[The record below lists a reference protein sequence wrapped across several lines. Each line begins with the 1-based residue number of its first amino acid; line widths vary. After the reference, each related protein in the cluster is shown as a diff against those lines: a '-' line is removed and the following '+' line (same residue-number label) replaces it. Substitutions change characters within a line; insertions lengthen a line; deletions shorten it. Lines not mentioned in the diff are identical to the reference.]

1 MLRNLFKRQPRLDA
15 PEATQRLAAL
25 TALADGAQD
34 DFERLARSDPDRGV
48 RVAALGRLT
57 RLPPLVSLLDDQVL
71 AGDAAERLLS
81 LRDHAMPAAARE
93 HPAVLR
99 AAVVCAD
106 TADDAADAARGIE
119 DAGERAAAIL
129 AHPRAS
135 VRLAVAETIW
145 QPAALAA
152 LEKAARGTDSATHR
166 LARER
171 ATRYRAALAERDAQ
185 DAATEELLA
194 AANALGESDP
204 HYAARHGALERK
216 WRDNLSAIAATDG
229 ALAPFG
235 VVARDV
241 EALGLRF
248 PSRRAPREAPQVS
261 ALAWTELLAQA
272 EALPAAAAKATAP
285 AERFETVVDNARAV
299 RDEADAIAAKW
310 NALADVQPPEDSLG
324 ERFRAAEAEVSTLLR
339 PFERAASLAQETEKV
354 LRTSAPPAEDSASE
368 DAASRPQHKRDL
380 NRARSAIER
389 LLVRYD
395 WPEGVAEPAPLQALR
410 ERRDALLQAAARCEE
425 QTAELAGMVE
435 AELEKL
441 RHCMDTGAA
450 KQAAHHDRR
459 ARDLV
464 RRLPPRQAQAFNTQL
479 AEVGAAVRE
488 LHKWRLYAEEPKR
501 EALCQE
507 MEALAENP
515 LPVNAQIEA
524 VRAVRERWNALGGT
538 EMRRERSLA
547 KRFEAAAEQAFAP
560 CRAHFKEQAERR
572 AFNLQQRRAIVAA
585 LENFLKNNDWDHAD
599 WRGVERVLRQARN
612 EWRSYHP
619 VDRKADREIKK
630 RFETLAERL
639 HGLLK
644 EAWDRHLQVKEELVA
659 QAAKVRQSGD
669 QASAKADAMKALQR
683 RWKQAGPVPRGADQ
697 KLWKRFRAECD
708 AVFEARGAAMG
719 RHLERRAAIDE
730 AESLINELSR
740 RVDLDA
746 ALDRN
751 GVADYQRRL
760 DALGALPKDLLRR
773 AETAI
778 ADADRAVVENQRG
791 R

>member
-15 PEATQRLAAL
+15 REATERLAAL

-34 DFERLARSDPDRGV
+34 DFERLAESDPDRGV
-48 RVAALGRLT
+48 RVTALGRLT
-57 RLPPLVSLLDDQVL
+57 RLPPLVSLLDDEAL
-71 AGDAAERLLS
+71 AGEAAKRLLS
-81 LRDHAMPAAARE
+81 LCDEATPADVRR

-106 TADDAADAARGIE
+106 TATAAAQAAERIE

-129 AHPRAS
+129 AHPRAG

-145 QPAALAA
+145 QPVALAA

-166 LARER
+166 LVRER
-171 ATRYRAALAERDAQ
+171 AAGYRAALTERDEQ

-216 WRDNLSAIAATDG
+216 WRDNLTAIQATDG
-229 ALAPFG
+229 ALARFG

-241 EALGLRF
+241 EALRLRF
-248 PSRRAPREAPQVS
+248 PSRRVPREAPQVS
-261 ALAWTELLAQA
+261 AEAWSELLAQA
-272 EALPAAAAKATAP
+272 EALPAAAAEATASLEP
-285 AERFETVVDNARAV
+285 FEAAVERVRTVRT
-299 RDEADAIAAKW
+299 EADAIAAKW
-310 NALADVQPPEDSLG
+310 NALADVQQPDDSMSQRL
-324 ERFRAAEAEVSTLLR
+324 RAAESEVSARTR
-339 PFERAASLAQETEKV
+339 PVERAAALADETAKV
-354 LRTSAPPAEDSASE
+354 LHAKPPAADDPAPS
-368 DAASRPQHKRDL
+368 DAASSQQRKRDL
-380 NRARSAIER
+380 NRACTAVDRLIE
-389 LLVRYD
+389 RYD
-395 WPEGVAEPAPLQALR
+395 WPAQLAEPAPLQALR
-410 ERRDALLQAAARCEE
+410 ERRETLLQAAARCEE
-425 QTAELAGMVE
+425 QTAELAQLVE
-435 AELEKL
+435 AELEQL
-441 RHCMDTGAA
+441 RHCVDTGAA
-450 KQAAHHDRR
+450 KQAAAQDRKVR
-459 ARDLV
+459 ELL
-464 RRLPPRQAQAFNTQL
+464 RRLPPQQAQAFNTQL

-488 LHKWRLYAEEPKR
+488 LREWRLYAEAPKR

-507 MEALAENP
+507 MEALAERP
-515 LPVNAQIEA
+515 LPVNAQTEA

-538 EMRRERSLA
+538 EMRRERALA

-572 AFNLQQRRAIVAA
+572 TFNLQQRRAIVAA
-585 LENFLKNNDWDHAD
+585 LEHYLENNDWEHAD
-599 WRGVERVLRQARN
+599 WRGAERVLRQARN
-612 EWRSYHP
+612 EWRGYHP

-630 RFETLAERL
+630 RFETLAGRL

-644 EAWDRHLQVKEELVA
+644 EAWDRHLQVKEDLVA

-683 RWKQAGPVPRGADQ
+683 RWKQAGPVPRGPDQ
-697 KLWKRFRAECD
+697 KLWKQFRAECD
-708 AVFEARGAAMG
+708 AVFEARSAAMG

-730 AESLINELSR
+730 AESLINELDR

-760 DALGALPKDLLRR
+760 DALGPLPKELRRR